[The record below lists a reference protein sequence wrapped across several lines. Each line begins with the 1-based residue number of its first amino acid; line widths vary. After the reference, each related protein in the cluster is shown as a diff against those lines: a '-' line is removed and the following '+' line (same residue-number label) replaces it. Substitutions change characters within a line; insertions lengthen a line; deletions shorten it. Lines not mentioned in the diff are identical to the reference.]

1 MFDLYTW
8 PTPNGR
14 KVSILL
20 EELEVDYNIIPID
33 IDKGDQFSEKFKS
46 ISVDNKIPIIYD
58 HNEKI
63 YIRESGIILMY
74 LADKFGKFIPSDE
87 NRVDTLQW
95 LMWQMSSVGPVF
107 GQAHHFLYYNPG
119 KSEYSELRFKKIT
132 NKIYKILNNQL
143 DKYKF
148 VSGGKKGNYT
158 IADMAIW
165 PWIARHEWHDIGL
178 KNYKNL
184 ARWYLEI
191 AERKAVIKGYSF
203 MEEEAK
209 IPKP

>member
-33 IDKGDQFSEKFKS
+33 IDKGDQFTEKFKS

-95 LMWQMSSVGPVF
+95 LMWQMSSVGPIF

-119 KSEYSELRFKKIT
+119 KSGYSELRFKKIT
-132 NKIYKILNNQL
+132 DKIYKILNNQL

-165 PWIARHEWHDIGL
+165 PWIARHKRHQV
-178 KNYKNL
+178 NL
-184 ARWYLEI
+184 NDYPSVYRWYKEI
-191 AERKAVIKGYSF
+191 YNRPAVQKGYHVPHF
-203 MEEEAK
+203 EEE
-209 IPKP
+209 IPL

>member
-95 LMWQMSSVGPVF
+95 LMWQMSSVGP
-107 GQAHHFLYYNPG
+107 
-119 KSEYSELRFKKIT
+119 
-132 NKIYKILNNQL
+132 ILSL
-143 DKYKF
+143 
-148 VSGGKKGNYT
+148 
-158 IADMAIW
+158 IHI
-165 PWIARHEWHDIGL
+165 
-178 KNYKNL
+178 
-184 ARWYLEI
+184 
-191 AERKAVIKGYSF
+191 
-203 MEEEAK
+203 
-209 IPKP
+209 

>member
-33 IDKGDQFSEKFKS
+33 IGDQFTEKFKS
-46 ISVDNKIPIIYD
+46 FCDNKIPIIYD

-95 LMWQMSSVGPVF
+95 LM
-107 GQAHHFLYYNPG
+107 G
-119 KSEYSELRFKKIT
+119 K
-132 NKIYKILNNQL
+132 
-143 DKYKF
+143 
-148 VSGGKKGNYT
+148 
-158 IADMAIW
+158 
-165 PWIARHEWHDIGL
+165 
-178 KNYKNL
+178 
-184 ARWYLEI
+184 
-191 AERKAVIKGYSF
+191 
-203 MEEEAK
+203 
-209 IPKP
+209 

>member
-1 MFDLYTW
+1 
-8 PTPNGR
+8 
-14 KVSILL
+14 
-20 EELEVDYNIIPID
+20 
-33 IDKGDQFSEKFKS
+33 
-46 ISVDNKIPIIYD
+46 
-58 HNEKI
+58 
-63 YIRESGIILMY
+63 MY

-95 LMWQMSSVGPVF
+95 LMWQMSSVGPIF

-132 NKIYKILNNQL
+132 DKIYKILNNQL

-165 PWIARHEWHDIGL
+165 PWIARHKRHQV
-178 KNYKNL
+178 NL
-184 ARWYLEI
+184 NDYPSVYRWYKEI
-191 AERKAVIKGYSF
+191 YSRPAVQKGYHVPHF
-203 MEEEAK
+203 EEE
-209 IPKP
+209 IPL

>member
-1 MFDLYTW
+1 MYDLYTW

-58 HNEKI
+58 HNKKI
-63 YIRESGIILMY
+63 FIRESGIILIY
-74 LADKFGKFIPSDE
+74 LAEKYNKFIPSDE

-95 LMWQMSSVGPVF
+95 LMWQMSALGPIC

-132 NKIYKILNNQL
+132 DKIYEILNNQL

-165 PWIARHEWHDIGL
+165 PWIARHKRHQV
-178 KNYKNL
+178 NL
-184 ARWYLEI
+184 NDYPSVYRWYKEI
-191 AERKAVIKGYSF
+191 YSRPAVQKGYHVPYF
-203 MEEEAK
+203 EEE
-209 IPKP
+209 IPL

>member
-20 EELEVDYNIIPID
+20 EELELDYNIIPID

-74 LADKFGKFIPSDE
+74 LADKFGKFIPSSCSLG
-87 NRVDTLQW
+87 TL
-95 LMWQMSSVGPVF
+95 
-107 GQAHHFLYYNPG
+107 
-119 KSEYSELRFKKIT
+119 
-132 NKIYKILNNQL
+132 
-143 DKYKF
+143 
-148 VSGGKKGNYT
+148 
-158 IADMAIW
+158 
-165 PWIARHEWHDIGL
+165 
-178 KNYKNL
+178 
-184 ARWYLEI
+184 
-191 AERKAVIKGYSF
+191 
-203 MEEEAK
+203 
-209 IPKP
+209 

>member
-95 LMWQMSSVGPVF
+95 LMWQMSSVGPIF

-119 KSEYSELRFKKIT
+119 KSGYSELRF
-132 NKIYKILNNQL
+132 
-143 DKYKF
+143 
-148 VSGGKKGNYT
+148 
-158 IADMAIW
+158 
-165 PWIARHEWHDIGL
+165 
-178 KNYKNL
+178 
-184 ARWYLEI
+184 
-191 AERKAVIKGYSF
+191 
-203 MEEEAK
+203 
-209 IPKP
+209 

>member
-20 EELEVDYNIIPID
+20 EELELDYNIIPID

-95 LMWQMSSVGPVF
+95 LMWQMSSVGPIF
-107 GQAHHFLYYNPG
+107 GQAHHFLYYNPC
-119 KSEYSELRFKKIT
+119 L
-132 NKIYKILNNQL
+132 L
-143 DKYKF
+143 
-148 VSGGKKGNYT
+148 YT
-158 IADMAIW
+158 SDAADD
-165 PWIARHEWHDIGL
+165 P
-178 KNYKNL
+178 
-184 ARWYLEI
+184 
-191 AERKAVIKGYSF
+191 
-203 MEEEAK
+203 
-209 IPKP
+209 

>member
-1 MFDLYTW
+1 MIRVKYIFCFFLILPYLVNAQEENQINEATTEREVLVDDFI
-8 PTPNGR
+8 NI
-14 KVSILL
+14 KV
-20 EELEVDYNIIPID
+20 Y
-33 IDKGDQFSEKFKS
+33 
-46 ISVDNKIPIIYD
+46 
-58 HNEKI
+58 
-63 YIRESGIILMY
+63 SGIEVKL
-74 LADKFGKFIPSDE
+74 IPSDE

-95 LMWQMSSVGPVF
+95 LMWQMSSVGPIF

-165 PWIARHEWHDIGL
+165 PWIARHKRHQV
-178 KNYKNL
+178 NL
-184 ARWYLEI
+184 NDYPSVYRWYKEI
-191 AERKAVIKGYSF
+191 YSRPAVQKGYHVPHF
-203 MEEEAK
+203 EEE
-209 IPKP
+209 IPL